1 MESLLVSGKDGQTLV
16 SPPLV
21 FFPRQI
27 NEENS
32 LFQHLSALYCL
43 VGERRLWAM
52 QTRSNLSVFWDL
64 GNTTESPSLSN
75 QLGA

>member
-1 MESLLVSGKDGQTLV
+1 MESLLVSGKVGQTLV

-21 FFPRQI
+21 VFPGRI

-43 VGERRLWAM
+43 VGERRLWVM
-52 QTRSNLSVFWDL
+52 QTRSNLSVFQDL
-64 GNTTESPSLSN
+64 GSTTESPTLSN